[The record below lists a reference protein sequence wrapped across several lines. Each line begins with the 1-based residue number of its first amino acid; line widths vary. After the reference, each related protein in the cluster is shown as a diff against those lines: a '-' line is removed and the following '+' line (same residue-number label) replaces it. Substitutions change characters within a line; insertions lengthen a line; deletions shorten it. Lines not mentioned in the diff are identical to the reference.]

1 MFCFN
6 RKFKEITPVESY
18 TPQNNT
24 ERLVIKA
31 VRNVPTLCGIHD
43 ATGMQQYVSGEWVFE
58 VMCSKTMGVRV
69 WHVPRGEGILG
80 LGNTLEVGWISD
92 QCFGYLLHP
101 KEVVKTREQKLLE
114 LYEKYDIGWMP
125 D

>member
-24 ERLVIKA
+24 ERLVVKA
-31 VRNVPTLCGIHD
+31 VRHVPAFCGMHEVLGIR
-43 ATGMQQYVSGEWVFE
+43 YYSSGDWVFE
-58 VMCSKTMGVRV
+58 VMCSKTPGVKV
-69 WHVPRGEGILG
+69 WHVPGGEGILG
-80 LGNTLEVGWISD
+80 VGNTLEVGWISD